1 MKGTTI
7 TFEKLFDCLPYQNN
21 LYLVTIKGRYL
32 REAMD
37 VSALEWNSG
46 QFLQISGFNITYNP
60 IDSGNK
66 KNGKI
71 IKVSKIWV
79 GDYELVD
86 DKEYNVRFINFILH
100 NNIFHFPYSIFHKF
114 LFWMNPFLECKS
126 FRFLI
131 KVYTEKLKFGRVCGS
146 IYRH

>member
-1 MKGTTI
+1 M
-7 TFEKLFDCLPYQNN
+7 
-21 LYLVTIKGRYL
+21 
-32 REAMD
+32 REAID

-46 QFLQISGFNITYNP
+46 QFLQISGFNITYNLL
-60 IDSGNK
+60 DSNNK

-100 NNIFHFPYSIFHKF
+100 ITFSIFHI
-114 LFWMNPFLECKS
+114 P
-126 FRFLI
+126 
-131 KVYTEKLKFGRVCGS
+131 
-146 IYRH
+146 